1 MGNEKEIVK
10 DKIMLPLQE
19 YEVMNN
25 DTFYDDRFKKVKIFI
40 AHAGENLNYT
50 SFSRESLVR
59 LTQSLAY
66 VPIVGCVKESEDS
79 LYDFSGHE
87 ERIIIQNDGIE
98 FQYLGVPFG
107 FIPEEHNARIEIREG
122 KEWLVAEGYLWSKFN
137 QSIEIFENSNGR
149 KSQSMEIEDIVGY
162 VDDEGLLHIED
173 AIFSALC
180 ILGDDIAPAMAGST
194 IEFFS
199 KDSKDSKFKRY
210 MKEMILEFSQRGD
223 DKVTVKDFEQNP
235 QEELEKDNI
244 EETPEEEVN
253 AEQEAKNKKASEDEK
268 TPNQDKAKEEDSEK
282 DSGEEGP
289 VVAHKPDGSGDLGGD
304 ADTVPNLGPEGT
316 GGRTDVGT
324 TGTEADTAGTA
335 GFEAEIQKYQEEIKN
350 LKVELEELKQFKLNV
365 EQDEKKEILN
375 SYEQELSKKDLET
388 LEKGMANY
396 SVEEFEKEVA
406 YTIFKREKEAETNTA
421 RAFSYS
427 FDKKNEENGQFGTLN
442 KYFK

>member
-1 MGNEKEIVK
+1 
-10 DKIMLPLQE
+10 MLPLQE

-66 VPIVGCVKESEDS
+66 VPIVGCVKESEDN

-162 VDDEGLLHIED
+162 VADEGLLHIED

-180 ILGDDIAPAMAGST
+180 ILGDDVAPAMSGST

-235 QEELEKDNI
+235 QEELEKDNT

-253 AEQEAKNKKASEDEK
+253 AEQEAKNEKASENEK
-268 TPNQDKAKEEDSEK
+268 TPNQDKAEEGDSEK
-282 DSGEEGP
+282 DSDEEEP

-316 GGRTDVGT
+316 GGRTDAGT
-324 TGTEADTAGTA
+324 TD
-335 GFEAEIQKYQEEIKN
+335 FEVEIQEYQEEIKN

-365 EQDEKKEILN
+365 EQGEKKEILN
-375 SYEQELSKKDLET
+375 SYEQELSKKDLEA
-388 LEKGMANY
+388 LEEGMANY

-406 YTIFKREKEAETNTA
+406 YTIFKREKETETNTA

-427 FDKKNEENGQFGTLN
+427 FDKKTEESGQFGTLN

>member
-25 DTFYDDRFKKVKIFI
+25 DTFYDDRFRKVKIFI

-137 QSIEIFENSNGR
+137 QAIEIFENSNGR

-180 ILGDDIAPAMAGST
+180 ILGDDVAPAMAGST

-199 KDSKDSKFKRY
+199 KDGKDSKFKRY

-223 DKVTVKDFEQNP
+223 DKVTVKDFEQNS

-253 AEQEAKNKKASEDEK
+253 AEQEAENKKASEDEK
-268 TPNQDKAKEEDSEK
+268 APEK
-282 DSGEEGP
+282 DSDEEEP
-289 VVAHKPDGSGDLGGD
+289 AVAHKPDGSGDLGGD

-316 GGRTDVGT
+316 GGRTDAGA
-324 TGTEADTAGTA
+324 TGADTAGTA
-335 GFEAEIQKYQEEIKN
+335 GFEAEIQKYQNEIED
-350 LKVELEELKQFKLNV
+350 LKVELEELRQFKLNV

-375 SYEQELSKKDLET
+375 SYEQELSKKDLEV
-388 LEKGMANY
+388 LEEGMANY

-427 FDKKNEENGQFGTLN
+427 FDKKNEDSGQFGTLN

>member
-50 SFSRESLVR
+50 SFSRE
-59 LTQSLAY
+59 AY
-66 VPIVGCVKESEDS
+66 VPIVGCVKESEDN

-180 ILGDDIAPAMAGST
+180 ILGDDVAPAMAGST